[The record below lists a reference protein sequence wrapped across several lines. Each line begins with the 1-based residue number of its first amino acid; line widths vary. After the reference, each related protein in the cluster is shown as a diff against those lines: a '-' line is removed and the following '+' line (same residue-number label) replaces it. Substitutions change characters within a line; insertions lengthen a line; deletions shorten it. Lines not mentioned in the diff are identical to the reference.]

1 MSSFRIPLVWQMY
14 GHVDVEADTLDD
26 AIEYALGPDCPL
38 PEGEYVD
45 DSIQVDDLVLNRRQP
60 MKAINEHFEVGQQY
74 YALVSKEVLVVSE
87 VLQPGMYPSGSG
99 GYHMLRSPMVRFRS
113 EKTGLVHTC
122 SLELAKHLLLA
133 KRQTAKE
140 KGVG

>member
-45 DSIQVDDLVLNRRQP
+45 DSIHGRSG
-60 MKAINEHFEVGQQY
+60 FE
-74 YALVSKEVLVVSE
+74 
-87 VLQPGMYPSGSG
+87 PGGNP
-99 GYHMLRSPMVRFRS
+99 
-113 EKTGLVHTC
+113 
-122 SLELAKHLLLA
+122 
-133 KRQTAKE
+133 
-140 KGVG
+140 

>member
-45 DSIQVDDLVLNRRQP
+45 DSIQVDDLVLNQE
-60 MKAINEHFEVGQQY
+60 ATYLGH
-74 YALVSKEVLVVSE
+74 L
-87 VLQPGMYPSGSG
+87 PGSVP
-99 GYHMLRSPMVRFRS
+99 V
-113 EKTGLVHTC
+113 
-122 SLELAKHLLLA
+122 
-133 KRQTAKE
+133 KRDPFGCAHR
-140 KGVG
+140 